1 MSVYTPIFARQPI
14 FNGNMEVIAYELLFR
29 QSNKNQAN
37 VVEGDLASSQV
48 LNNAF
53 VENRIADVLGN
64 KHAFINFTR
73 NLLVSPPPLPAKQ
86 LVIEVLEDIEADK
99 DVVDGII
106 SLKKQ
111 GFKIALDDFEIT
123 DSTKKMLP
131 LAHIVKVDV
140 LAHDDASLLKIT
152 KLLKPFKVKLLAEK
166 VETHEMLKKC
176 QDFGFDW
183 YQGYFLSKPQIVKGM
198 KVSQGR
204 QAILQLLNTITNPKV
219 EVDEIVE
226 AIASDLRLSYKFLQL
241 VNSPAVG
248 LATQVESLTQAITL
262 LGIDKI
268 RSWATFFLMAN
279 NDDKPREL
287 CVLSLSRAKFCEL
300 LTSKIQNPALG
311 ETAFTVGLL
320 SNLDAF
326 LDLPMDKIVKE
337 LNLATP
343 IEAALTE
350 QSGLI
355 GEILR
360 CAAWYEKGEWSKV
373 DWKLLSKYKVT
384 TKDLN
389 KFYTESV
396 TWASQT
402 VQDQA
407 K

>member
-1 MSVYTPIFARQPI
+1 MSSYTPIFARQPI
-14 FNGNMEVIAYELLFR
+14 FNGDLDVIAYELLFR
-29 QSNKNQAN
+29 QSNKNHAA

-53 VENRIADVLGN
+53 IENRIADVLGK

-73 NLLVSPPPLPAKQ
+73 NLLVAPPPLPAKQ

-99 DVVDGII
+99 EVMEGIV
-106 SLKKQ
+106 SLRKQ

-123 DSTKKMLP
+123 ESTKRMLP

-140 LAHDDASLLKIT
+140 LAHDDAGLLKIT

-166 VETHEMLKKC
+166 VETHDMLKKC

-183 YQGYFLSKPQIVKGM
+183 YQGYFLSKPQIVKGV

-204 QAILQLLNTITNPKV
+204 QAILQLISTITNPKV

-248 LATQVESLTQAITL
+248 LSTQVGSLTQAITL
-262 LGIDKI
+262 LGIDKV

-300 LTSKIQNPALG
+300 LTSKIQDANMG

-320 SNLDAF
+320 SNIDAF
-326 LDLPMDKIVKE
+326 LDMPMDKIVKE
-337 LNLATP
+337 LNLSTP
-343 IEAALTE
+343 IEVALIQQE
-350 QSGLI
+350 GLI

-360 CAAWYEKGEWSKV
+360 CAAWYEKGEWTKV
-373 DWKLLSKYKVT
+373 DWKLLSKHKFT
-384 TKDLN
+384 SKQLN
-389 KFYTESV
+389 QYYTESV

-402 VQDQA
+402 VEDQA
-407 K
+407 